1 MNSKQVIAI
10 GARPPGRTM
19 EVAYTTI
26 AGRGGHE
33 REQRRPGTAP
43 RVYIRNAGGIHCG
56 TWAVIRT
63 HPNPK
68 ALAEMLETYCQ
79 REQTYLENKALPEH
93 VLDSFQQMWKRVEI
107 EIQHTLQYDQP
118 PPQAPE

>member
-1 MNSKQVIAI
+1 MNGSNADLEQLRAFTYGMQAAFIAAL
-10 GARPPGRTM
+10 G
-19 EVAYTTI
+19 
-26 AGRGGHE
+26 
-33 REQRRPGTAP
+33 
-43 RVYIRNAGGIHCG
+43 
-56 TWAVIRT
+56 AVIRT